1 MSSPTTRIIT
11 IALAILALAAPV
23 AAAAPMRDGSPPL
36 VQDHSRPDI
45 GHVYVPPSVAQHW
58 ATPTPAP
65 APAKAEPPATTSDN
79 DPSALVYILA
89 SLALVGMAAA
99 TVAYVRGSRR
109 PAQV

>member
-1 MSSPTTRIIT
+1 
-11 IALAILALAAPV
+11 V
-23 AAAAPMRDGSPPL
+23 A
-36 VQDHSRPDI
+36 
-45 GHVYVPPSVAQHW
+45 
-58 ATPTPAP
+58 TPAP

-99 TVAYVRGSRR
+99 TVTYVRGSRR